1 MSTAI
6 KIRGINKSYG
16 KLQAL
21 KDINL
26 NIEKGEFFGLLG
38 PNGAGKTTT
47 LRSVLGLLP
56 PMSGEIIF
64 KDKKLNGME
73 THEIAKLGLAYVPED
88 RRLFPG
94 MTVMHNLLMGGY
106 SLDKEELDKNLED
119 VFELFPR
126 LKERTD
132 QYAGTMSGGEQQM
145 LAIGRGL
152 MSGPEMIIV
161 DEPSLGLA
169 PQLVE
174 DVFEVFRDLRERG
187 VTILIVE
194 QNVNKTL
201 KNSDRAYVLEQGEI
215 NMKGKSSELIKN
227 DHIKQ
232 SYLGI

>member
-1 MSTAI
+1 ML
-6 KIRGINKSYG
+6 KLD
-16 KLQAL
+16 KLQVGYGSIQVL
-21 KDINL
+21 WDVTMEV
-26 NIEKGEFFGLLG
+26 EKGEIIALLG

-174 DVFEVFRDLRERG
+174 DVFEVCRDLRERG

>member
-1 MSTAI
+1 ML
-6 KIRGINKSYG
+6 KLD
-16 KLQAL
+16 KLQVGYGSIQVL
-21 KDINL
+21 WDVTMEV
-26 NIEKGEFFGLLG
+26 EKGEIIALLG

-106 SLDKEELDKNLED
+106 SLDKAELDKNLED

-145 LAIGRGL
+145 LAISRGL

-215 NMKGKSSELIKN
+215 NMKGKSSELMKN